1 MKNLIIIGARG
12 FGREYYSGC
21 SLGDNYGKEFI
32 IKGFL
37 DDKATALDGFE
48 GYPPILGPVETYEI
62 QEGDWFTCALGD
74 PFYRKKYVDII
85 RAKGGHFMS
94 LISPRAII
102 HPNAKIGEGV
112 MISAFCNIS
121 SNVTIGDFTTIQLY
135 CNLGHDATVGD
146 FCALESF
153 CFMGGGASL
162 GDNVTLHTR
171 ATILPHMKVE
181 DNAIVGAG
189 SVVTRKVKAGTTV
202 FGVPA
207 LKIEF

>member
-21 SLGDNYGKEFI
+21 SLRDDYGKEFI

-62 QEGDWFTCALGD
+62 QEGDVFTCALGD

-85 RAKGGHFMS
+85 RAKGGRFMS
-94 LISPRAII
+94 IINPRAII
-102 HPNAKIGEGV
+102 HPNAEIGEGV
-112 MISAFCNIS
+112 MIGSFCTIS
-121 SNVTIGDFTTIQLY
+121 SNVTIGDFTTVQAH

-181 DNAIVGAG
+181 DNATVGAG